1 MSNKADVHV
10 PHGSTDGTIND
21 EKVTATKIGSGA
33 VTATKI
39 GSGAVTAAKIGSGA
53 VTAAKIG
60 SGAVTPAKQATN
72 AKRRYIMSQEFNI
85 DAGAGVN
92 VDDLMLHTTVPITPI
107 AAQVTYTEQT
117 DSGDASGATIQL
129 GTTKGGSNIVAATNL
144 ENAKAVGSK
153 TALTLGSGVDDVP
166 ANGNVWA
173 RLTGIAAT
181 QVGKFKVVLEYV
193 VND

>member
-1 MSNKADVHV
+1 MSSKADVHV
-10 PHGSTDGTIND
+10 PHGSTDGKIND
-21 EKVTATKIGSGA
+21 GK
-33 VTATKI
+33 
-39 GSGAVTAAKIGSGA
+39 VTAAKIGSGA

-60 SGAVTPAKQATN
+60 SGAVTQGKIGAGAVTPAKQATN
-72 AKRRYIMSQEFNI
+72 AKRRHMMSKEFDI
-85 DAGAGVN
+85 DVGAGTT
-92 VDDLMLHTTVPITPI
+92 VDDLMLHTTVGITPI
-107 AAQVTYTEQT
+107 AAQVVYTEQT

-181 QVGKFKVVLEYV
+181 QVGKFKVDLEYV